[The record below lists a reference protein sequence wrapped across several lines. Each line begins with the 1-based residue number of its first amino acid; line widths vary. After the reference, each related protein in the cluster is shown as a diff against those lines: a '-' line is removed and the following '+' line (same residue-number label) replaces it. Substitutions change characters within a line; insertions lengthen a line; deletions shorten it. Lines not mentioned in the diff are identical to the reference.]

1 MKSLGLLVALF
12 IMLAGV
18 AGLFTPDSLTTIGR
32 HVATPGGLY
41 AIAALRV
48 GMGLVLILVAP
59 ISRAPKTLRVL
70 GAIAL
75 VGGLTTP
82 LLGVERV
89 RAIVAWETAQGTA
102 LIRAGA
108 GLALV
113 FGGFIAFAVAA
124 GRRAV

>member
-1 MKSLGLLVALF
+1 MRSLGLLVALF
-12 IMLAGV
+12 IMLVGMVGV
-18 AGLFTPDSLTTIGR
+18 FTPDSLTTIGLYM
-32 HVATPGGLY
+32 ATPSGLY
-41 AIAALRV
+41 ALAAFRV
-48 GMGLVLILVAP
+48 VIGLVLILVAP

-70 GAIAL
+70 GAVAL

-102 LIRAGA
+102 LIRVGA

-113 FGGFIAFAVAA
+113 IGGFIAFAVAA